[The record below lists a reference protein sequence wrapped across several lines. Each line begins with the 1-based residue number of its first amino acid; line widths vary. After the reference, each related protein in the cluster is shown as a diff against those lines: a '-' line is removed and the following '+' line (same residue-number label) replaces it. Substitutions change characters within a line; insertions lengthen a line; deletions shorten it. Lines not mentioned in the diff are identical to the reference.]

1 MAHVTTGSVFRQMA
15 SLYDGGSVAGLS
27 DRQLIDRF
35 VASHDA
41 AGEAAFAALVI
52 RHGPMVMHV
61 CGQVLGDLHH
71 AEDAFQA
78 VFLVLAR
85 RAPSIRDPDLLSN
98 WLYGVALRSAG
109 KAKARLVRQR
119 RNERREAMIAANRRM
134 DLPADRRAI
143 DREQAEVLHHEIE
156 RLPNAFR
163 LPVILCYFEGL
174 PLEEAARR
182 LRWPEGTL
190 RSRLARAR
198 AKLRR
203 GLTRRGVSLSVA
215 ALGAAPGS
223 RSASASISSH
233 LCHETTR
240 AAMSFAAGQAGAGTG
255 AVSATALAQE
265 VLRSILIGKLRLT
278 VVTLFVMAACA
289 GYFARSLSGQ
299 DEPGRQPDATRP
311 RAAAATDGT
320 TQPSAPGRMSVVGYV
335 LDPQGKPV
343 PNAVTMVYA
352 AIKQPGSGPIHE
364 KMRPSA
370 IGQARTDGSGR
381 FQVDAPRTSS
391 SRHHRMG
398 AVALAP
404 GYGAGWIELDPDTER
419 AVVDISLRPEQVI
432 QGRLL
437 DLIGRPVQGVEV
449 VVQGMGRVIPG
460 NPGTDR
466 GESIEGPW
474 FGWNRRSGLTAW
486 PKPAISDAEGRFAVR
501 GAGRDLR
508 VTLVIDDPRFARF
521 SVPIKT
527 DRTSDSKPVTL
538 ALEQAKII
546 RGRITDAETGTPIPY
561 AQIVIMSYKGSG
573 GIFNE
578 FEADAQ
584 GQFRVNPLS
593 ADRYEIS
600 VKSPEGHPYL
610 TVSKSFNWPKG
621 AVEHPIDLALPRGV
635 VIRGKATEEGT
646 GKPVAGARINFGARR
661 TADRQPSALNG
672 QAESGRDGSFQL
684 AVLPSPGYLIAL
696 APSDD
701 YMLREISDGM
711 VFQGK
716 PGGRRFY
723 VHAFLACD
731 PKPAGQSLDVNLEF
745 RRGVTV
751 NGRVIGPEGQ
761 PIQNAL
767 MISRVLLAPYPG
779 AWLRWHSR
787 FQSHGSAASGQFE
800 IHGLDPDAKVP
811 VYFLDPQ
818 HKLGATVN
826 FSGKSADRGPVTVR
840 LDPCGT
846 AKARLIDAGGNPIAA
861 HRGSGLISMVVTPGR
876 FPSRQLAN
884 EADLAADQG
893 NLALIDPVNYAN
905 GPLSDPRGQIAFPAL
920 IPGATYRLAIPGTT
934 GTQPDKVFTVKPGET
949 FDLGDI
955 LIEHPAQ

>member
-1 MAHVTTGSVFRQMA
+1 MAHVATGSVFRQMA
-15 SLYDGGSVAGLS
+15 SLFDGGSVAGLS

-41 AGEAAFAALVI
+41 AGEAAFAALVV

-109 KAKARLVRQR
+109 KAKARLARRR

-203 GLTRRGVSLSVA
+203 GLTRRGVSLSGAVV
-215 ALGAAPGS
+215 GAAPGS

-240 AAMSFAAGQAGAGTG
+240 AAMSLAAGQAATG

-265 VLRSILIGKLRLT
+265 VLRSMLIRKLRLT
-278 VVTLFVMAACA
+278 LVTLFVMAACA
-289 GYFARSLSGQ
+289 SGAGYFARFLASQ
-299 DEPGRQPDATRP
+299 DEPGRQPNATRP
-311 RAAAATDGT
+311 QATTAKDGT
-320 TQPSAPGRMSVVGYV
+320 PPSAPGRMFVVGRV

-370 IGQARTDGSGR
+370 IGQATTDGSGR

-404 GYGAGWIELDPDTER
+404 GYGAGWVELDPDTER

-449 VVQGMGRVIPG
+449 VVQGMARVVPG
-460 NPGTDR
+460 NSATDR
-466 GESIEGPW
+466 GEVIEGPW
-474 FGWNRRSGLTAW
+474 FGWNRGNGLPAW

-508 VTLVIDDPRFARF
+508 VALVIDDPRFARL

-527 DRTSDSKPVTL
+527 DRSSDSKPVTL

-561 AQIVIMSYKGSG
+561 AQILIMSYKASG
-573 GIFNE
+573 GIINE
-578 FEADAQ
+578 FQADAQ

-600 VKSPEGHPYL
+600 VKAPEGHPYL

-621 AVEHPIDLALPRGV
+621 AVDHPIDLALPRGV

-661 TADRQPSALNG
+661 TADPQPSAMSG

-701 YMLREISDGM
+701 YVLREIGDGL
-711 VFQGK
+711 VFQGR

-731 PKPAGQSLDVNLEF
+731 PKPAGQSLDVNLVF
-745 RRGVTV
+745 RRGLTV
-751 NGRVIGPEGQ
+751 NGRVIGPAGQ

-779 AWLRWHSR
+779 VWLRWHSR
-787 FQSHGSAASGQFE
+787 FQSHASAASGQLE
-800 IHGLDPDAKVP
+800 IHGLDPDAKAP
-811 VYFLDPQ
+811 ICFLDPQ
-818 HKLGATVN
+818 HRLGATGE

-840 LDPCGT
+840 LEPCGT
-846 AKARLIDAGGNPIAA
+846 AKARLIDGGGNPIAA
-861 HRGSGLISMVVTPGR
+861 HRGSGLISMVVTAGR
-876 FPSRQLAN
+876 SPSRQLAN

-893 NLALIDPVNYAN
+893 DLAVIDPVNYAN

-934 GTQPDKVFTVKPGET
+934 GTQPDKDFTVKPGET
-949 FDLGDI
+949 VDLGDI
-955 LIEHPAQ
+955 RIEKP